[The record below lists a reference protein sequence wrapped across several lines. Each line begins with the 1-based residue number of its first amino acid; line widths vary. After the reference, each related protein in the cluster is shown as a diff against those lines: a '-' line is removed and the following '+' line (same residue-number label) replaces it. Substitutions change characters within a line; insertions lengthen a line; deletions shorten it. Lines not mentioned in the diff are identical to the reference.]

1 MAVGSAGARGAASA
15 ALLACALGAWAS
27 PALAQAKVASARLQA
42 DLTGAGGEA
51 AVRLEYTL
59 SGVAAGDSVA
69 VTLLDFGLA
78 IPLEVRVGDAGEAV
92 RVPVSLGAAR
102 RTRLPVAAAPDGG
115 ARLVVSYTV
124 PLPPDAG
131 RGTAVAHLPLL
142 TVDGPSESARPGLF
156 QAEVRVPREWTVTEA
171 FPTGLGPDGPGGA
184 LRAQLPVVPSVVT
197 LRFRTGSDKGIP
209 LPLVLNIFAGAC
221 IALVG
226 IAGWRQLAP
235 GRP

>member
-1 MAVGSAGARGAASA
+1 VAVGGAGARGAASA

-27 PALAQAKVASARLQA
+27 PALAQAKVGSARLQA
-42 DLTGAGGEA
+42 DLTGAGRAA

-78 IPLEVRVGDAGEAV
+78 IPLEVRVGEAGEAV

-102 RTRLPVAAAPDGG
+102 RARLPVQAAGDGG
-115 ARLVVSYTV
+115 ARLVVAYTI

-142 TVDGPSESARPGLF
+142 TVDGPSEGARPGLF
-156 QAEVRVPREWTVTEA
+156 QAEVHVPPEWTVTEA
-171 FPTGLGPDGPGGA
+171 FPTGLAPAGADGA
-184 LRAQLPVVPSVVT
+184 LRAGLPVVPSVVT
-197 LRFRTGSDKGIP
+197 VRFRTGGDRGVP
-209 LPLVLNIFAGAC
+209 LPLALNVVAGVC

-226 IAGWRQLAP
+226 IAGWRQLSP
-235 GRP
+235 RRP